1 MITSMKFSAILVH
14 PLTLISLICGALT
27 YIGSFIAWASNA
39 DYSYL
44 PASEVKQLQVEN
56 QSVPA
61 LLRPWIGNKQ
71 LGLAIIVPALGEHA
85 DAPGLP
91 GYLRRELNEAG
102 WATLAL
108 TPPSLL
114 ASKPPIGLTDSEP
127 EPEPAQQN
135 VSANSKQLNRSAQST
150 AAASTTSI
158 ALSAQQTLVQQQQ
171 DFMLASMA
179 QLDALGKH
187 FAGKRML
194 IVMGDSANLIIEL
207 LASKRL
213 PMPDLMVIVNPYSEL
228 ESANKALPEK
238 LAALA
243 IPVLDI
249 QSKDGTAASIA
260 TQVQR
265 RSSAPAN
272 APTRYSQQV
281 LALDLTLEVAW
292 DNSLELIEGFVSRIN
307 KAYPNG

>member
-1 MITSMKFSAILVH
+1 MKLLAFLVK
-14 PLTLISLICGALT
+14 PLLVKPLPLISQICGALVC
-27 YIGSFIAWASNA
+27 ISSFMASASNA

-44 PASEVKQLQVEN
+44 PASEVKQLQVED

-61 LLRPWIGNKQ
+61 LLRPWLGHKQ
-71 LGLAIIVPALGEHA
+71 LGLAIIVPALGERA
-85 DAPGLP
+85 DAPGLTS
-91 GYLRRELNEAG
+91 YLRRELNGTG

-108 TPPSLL
+108 TPPESADTNTEIDTGIETGNQLTKQPEQ
-114 ASKPPIGLTDSEP
+114 ASDIPLTDE
-127 EPEPAQQN
+127 
-135 VSANSKQLNRSAQST
+135 QLAK
-150 AAASTTSI
+150 
-158 ALSAQQTLVQQQQ
+158 LKQQQ

-187 FAGKRML
+187 FSGKRML
-194 IVMGDSANLIIEL
+194 VTMGDSANLIIEL

-228 ESANKALPEK
+228 EAVNKSLPAK
-238 LAALA
+238 LAALP
-243 IPVLDI
+243 IPILDL

-265 RSSAPAN
+265 RILAPAN

-281 LALDLTLEVAW
+281 LALDLTLEVTW
-292 DNSLELIEGFVSRIN
+292 GNSLELIEGFASRIN

>member
-1 MITSMKFSAILVH
+1 MKFSAILVK
-14 PLTLISLICGALT
+14 PLTLISLICGAIT
-27 YIGSFIAWASNA
+27 YTGSFIASASNA

-61 LLRPWIGNKQ
+61 LLRPWLGHKQ
-71 LGLAIIVPALGEHA
+71 LGLAIIVPALGERA
-85 DAPGLP
+85 DAPGLAS
-91 GYLRRELNEAG
+91 YLRRELNDAG

-108 TPPSLL
+108 TPP
-114 ASKPPIGLTDSEP
+114 
-127 EPEPAQQN
+127 EPADTSTEINTAIETGNQLT
-135 VSANSKQLNRSAQST
+135 KQPEQASDSQLT
-150 AAASTTSI
+150 AEQVAKTK
-158 ALSAQQTLVQQQQ
+158 LQQ

-187 FAGKRML
+187 FSGKRML
-194 IVMGDSANLIIEL
+194 VTMGDSANLIIEL

-213 PMPDLMVIVNPYSEL
+213 PMPDLLVIVNPYSEL
-228 ESANKALPEK
+228 ESVNNALPEK
-238 LAALA
+238 LASLA

-249 QSKDGTAASIA
+249 QSKDGTAASIS
-260 TQVQR
+260 TQLKR
-265 RSSAPAN
+265 RSLAPAN

-281 LALDLTLEVAW
+281 LALDLTLEMAW
-292 DNSLELIEGFVSRIN
+292 DNSLELIEGFASRIN